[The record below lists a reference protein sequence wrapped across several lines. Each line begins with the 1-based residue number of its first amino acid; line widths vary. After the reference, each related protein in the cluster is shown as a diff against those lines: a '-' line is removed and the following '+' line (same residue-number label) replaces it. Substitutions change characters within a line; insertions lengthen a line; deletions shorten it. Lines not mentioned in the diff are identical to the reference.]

1 MYARISKISAVNEMQ
16 LNMFIE
22 TYKNVGAKTA
32 MKAGALQLTITKIEK
47 EKAYLIAVFPNKKVA
62 TERFQGI
69 QDNLKQVKEFI
80 KIEISEGEVVFNQ
93 NSLTHNK

>member
-69 QDNLKQVKEFI
+69 QETKQVKEFI
-80 KIEISEGEVVFNQ
+80 KLEIGEGEVV
-93 NSLTHNK
+93 LIKIL

>member
-47 EKAYLIAVFPNKKVA
+47 KSLFNCSFPK
-62 TERFQGI
+62 
-69 QDNLKQVKEFI
+69 
-80 KIEISEGEVVFNQ
+80 
-93 NSLTHNK
+93 

>member
-62 TERFQGI
+62 TETT
-69 QDNLKQVKEFI
+69 KKPI
-80 KIEISEGEVVFNQ
+80 KLFLFLFTRQ
-93 NSLTHNK
+93 